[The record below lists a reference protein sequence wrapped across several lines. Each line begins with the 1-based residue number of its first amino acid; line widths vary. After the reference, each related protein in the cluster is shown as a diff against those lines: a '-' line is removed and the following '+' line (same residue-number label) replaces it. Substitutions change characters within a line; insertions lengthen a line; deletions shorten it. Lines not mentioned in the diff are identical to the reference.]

1 MMPAARSAHVVSDPG
16 SPRPR
21 AWLRLGLG
29 TALWLGLAAG
39 AAAQAQAP
47 AEADARLLER
57 GRSLAIAADCL
68 ACHTQAG
75 GGKPYA
81 GGYPINSPLG
91 VIYASNITP
100 SKTAG
105 IGDYSEADFA
115 RALREGVRK
124 DGARLYPAMP
134 YTSYTLIT
142 DEDMKALYAY
152 FMKGV
157 APVDEPAPVTRL
169 PFPFSVR
176 ASMLGWNLLFLDN
189 RRYTPDP
196 SKSEQVNRGAYL
208 ANALAHCGSCHTP
221 RNALMAEDAGRA
233 LGGGPVG
240 PWYAPNISSDPV
252 AGIGGWS
259 EDELVQ
265 YLRTGRVAGKA
276 QAGGMMAEAVENSFQ
291 HMPET
296 GLRAIAA
303 YLKSTAPVGPES
315 AADGKRPAGT
325 AYDQGRAASD
335 EARRR
340 GMDSQTATAS
350 LKSGAAL
357 FSGYCASCHQS
368 SGAGSANQA
377 YPSLF
382 HNTATG
388 AGTAAN
394 LVATILYGIDRNVGD
409 QHVLMPRFD
418 QKSYVNPLT
427 NQQVADISNY
437 VLASYGNPDLRVTP
451 ADVQQSRDGGPVPLL
466 AKAQPYLVPGGVAV
480 LVVLLLLLLA
490 WRRACR
496 RRSR

>member
-1 MMPAARSAHVVSDPG
+1 M
-16 SPRPR
+16 
-21 AWLRLGLG
+21 
-29 TALWLGLAAG
+29 
-39 AAAQAQAP
+39 
-47 AEADARLLER
+47 
-57 GRSLAIAADCL
+57 
-68 ACHTQAG
+68 
-75 GGKPYA
+75 
-81 GGYPINSPLG
+81 
-91 VIYASNITP
+91 
-100 SKTAG
+100 
-105 IGDYSEADFA
+105 
-115 RALREGVRK
+115 RK

-196 SKSEQVNRGAYL
+196 SRASRSTVAPIWPMRWRIA
-208 ANALAHCGSCHTP
+208 AATP

-265 YLRTGRVAGKA
+265 YLRTGRVAGKV

-296 GLRAIAA
+296 DLRAIAA

-315 AADGKRPAGT
+315 AADSKRPAGT
-325 AYDQGRAASD
+325 AYDQGRAASGR
-335 EARRR
+335 ARRR
-340 GMDSQTATAS
+340 GLDSQTATAS

-451 ADVQQSRDGGPVPLL
+451 ADVQQSRDGGPCRCWRRPALSG
-466 AKAQPYLVPGGVAV
+466 AGRRRRPGGAAASAAGVAAGVQASVALGGPAV
-480 LVVLLLLLLA
+480 LL
-490 WRRACR
+490 RSQHRCGGD
-496 RRSR
+496 RSRLPYALQ

>member
-29 TALWLGLAAG
+29 AALWLGWPPAPPRRRRRRPRPTRACSS
-39 AAAQAQAP
+39 AAARWPSPPTVWPVTRRP
-47 AEADARLLER
+47 A
-57 GRSLAIAADCL
+57 AA
-68 ACHTQAG
+68 
-75 GGKPYA
+75 KPYA

-196 SKSEQVNRGAYL
+196 SKSEQINRGAYL

-265 YLRTGRVAGKA
+265 YLRTGRVAGKV

-296 GLRAIAA
+296 DLRAIAA

-315 AADGKRPAGT
+315 AADSKRPAGT

-340 GMDSQTATAS
+340 GLDSQTATAS

-490 WRRACR
+490 WRRVCR

>member
-1 MMPAARSAHVVSDPG
+1 M
-16 SPRPR
+16 
-21 AWLRLGLG
+21 
-29 TALWLGLAAG
+29 AG
-39 AAAQAQAP
+39 AGRRRRRAGAGAGK
-47 AEADARLLER
+47 ADARLLER

-100 SKTAG
+100 SRTAG

-196 SKSEQVNRGAYL
+196 SKSEQINRGAYL

-221 RNALMAEDAGRA
+221 RNALMAEDAGARWA
-233 LGGGPVG
+233 V
-240 PWYAPNISSDPV
+240 APSGRGTRRTSARIPSLASA
-252 AGIGGWS
+252 AGR
-259 EDELVQ
+259 
-265 YLRTGRVAGKA
+265 RTNWCSTCAPSRVAGKA

-296 GLRAIAA
+296 DLRAIAA

-315 AADGKRPAGT
+315 AADSKRPAGT
-325 AYDQGRAASD
+325 AYGQGRAASD

-340 GMDSQTATAS
+340 GLDSQTATAS

-496 RRSR
+496 RRSL

>member
-1 MMPAARSAHVVSDPG
+1 MPSASVVNSTLSMAALGLKAAAAIASRWMPPHDARRPLRACRFRSVSR
-16 SPRPR
+16 RPR
-21 AWLRLGLG
+21 AWLRRGLG
-29 TALWLGLAAG
+29 AALWLGLAAG
-39 AAAQAQAP
+39 AAAAQAP

-100 SKTAG
+100 SRTAG

-115 RALREGVRK
+115 RAR
-124 DGARLYPAMP
+124 ARACLGRRAAV
-134 YTSYTLIT
+134 SGHALHVLHLIT

-157 APVDEPAPVTRL
+157 APVDQPAPVTRL

-189 RRYTPDP
+189 RRYTRIRPRA
-196 SKSEQVNRGAYL
+196 SKSTVAPIWPMRWRIA
-208 ANALAHCGSCHTP
+208 AAAIRRATRSWP
-221 RNALMAEDAGRA
+221 RRRPRAGRW
-233 LGGGPVG
+233 PVG

-291 HMPET
+291 LMPET
-296 GLRAIAA
+296 DLRAIAA

-315 AADGKRPAGT
+315 AADSKRRPGPPM
-325 AYDQGRAASD
+325 
-335 EARRR
+335 ARPRGQRR
-340 GMDSQTATAS
+340 G
-350 LKSGAAL
+350 AAARH
-357 FSGYCASCHQS
+357 G
-368 SGAGSANQA
+368 
-377 YPSLF
+377 
-382 HNTATG
+382 
-388 AGTAAN
+388 
-394 LVATILYGIDRNVGD
+394 
-409 QHVLMPRFD
+409 
-418 QKSYVNPLT
+418 
-427 NQQVADISNY
+427 
-437 VLASYGNPDLRVTP
+437 
-451 ADVQQSRDGGPVPLL
+451 
-466 AKAQPYLVPGGVAV
+466 
-480 LVVLLLLLLA
+480 
-490 WRRACR
+490 
-496 RRSR
+496 

>member
-1 MMPAARSAHVVSDPG
+1 MPPHDARRPLRACRFRSG
-16 SPRPR
+16 FPRPR

-29 TALWLGLAAG
+29 AALWLGLAAG

-196 SKSEQVNRGAYL
+196 SRASRSTVAPIWPMRWRIAAAAIRRATRSWPRTPAARWAVGPSGRGTRRTSARIPSL
-208 ANALAHCGSCHTP
+208 ASA
-221 RNALMAEDAGRA
+221 AGRRTN
-233 LGGGPVG
+233 
-240 PWYAPNISSDPV
+240 WCSTCAP
-252 AGIGGWS
+252 
-259 EDELVQ
+259 
-265 YLRTGRVAGKA
+265 
-276 QAGGMMAEAVENSFQ
+276 
-291 HMPET
+291 
-296 GLRAIAA
+296 AA
-303 YLKSTAPVGPES
+303 SPARS
-315 AADGKRPAGT
+315 RPA
-325 AYDQGRAASD
+325 A
-335 EARRR
+335 
-340 GMDSQTATAS
+340 
-350 LKSGAAL
+350 
-357 FSGYCASCHQS
+357 
-368 SGAGSANQA
+368 
-377 YPSLF
+377 
-382 HNTATG
+382 
-388 AGTAAN
+388 
-394 LVATILYGIDRNVGD
+394 
-409 QHVLMPRFD
+409 
-418 QKSYVNPLT
+418 
-427 NQQVADISNY
+427 
-437 VLASYGNPDLRVTP
+437 
-451 ADVQQSRDGGPVPLL
+451 
-466 AKAQPYLVPGGVAV
+466 
-480 LVVLLLLLLA
+480 
-490 WRRACR
+490 
-496 RRSR
+496 

>member
-1 MMPAARSAHVVSDPG
+1 MA
-16 SPRPR
+16 
-21 AWLRLGLG
+21 
-29 TALWLGLAAG
+29 GLAAG

-196 SKSEQVNRGAYL
+196 SKSEQINRGAYL

-265 YLRTGRVAGKA
+265 YLRTGRVAGKV

-296 GLRAIAA
+296 DLRAIAA

-315 AADGKRPAGT
+315 AADSKRPAGT

-335 EARRR
+335 EAAARPGQPDRHRQPEVRRR
-340 GMDSQTATAS
+340 AVQRLLRQLSPVQRRGQRQPGLS
-350 LKSGAAL
+350 LVVPQHGHRRGHGGQSGRDHPVRHRPQCRRSARADAAL
-357 FSGYCASCHQS
+357 RSEVLRQS
-368 SGAGSANQA
+368 ADQPAGGGH
-377 YPSLF
+377 F
-382 HNTATG
+382 H
-388 AGTAAN
+388 
-394 LVATILYGIDRNVGD
+394 
-409 QHVLMPRFD
+409 
-418 QKSYVNPLT
+418 
-427 NQQVADISNY
+427 Y

-490 WRRACR
+490 WRRVCR